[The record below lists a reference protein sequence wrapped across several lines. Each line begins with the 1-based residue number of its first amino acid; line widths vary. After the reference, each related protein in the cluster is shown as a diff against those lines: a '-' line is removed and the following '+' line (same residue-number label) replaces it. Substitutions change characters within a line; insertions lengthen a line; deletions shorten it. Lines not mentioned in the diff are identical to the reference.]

1 MAQETVNTVK
11 EGLVGAEIINPNRSY
26 VYADEEITVEAP
38 KKVVPATKKPPQPKP
53 EPTRYVEKYEALDA
67 LTRKFF
73 DRIIVEA
80 LRKPH
85 TYPVPKFEKNYYL
98 VGYMSKP
105 LLCMWFDGLK
115 PMATIYDNNGNK
127 ERVEVIDLESVK
139 KASELIKK
147 AY

>member
-1 MAQETVNTVK
+1 MENTVK
-11 EGLVGAEIINPNRSY
+11 EGLVGAEIINPNRAY
-26 VYADEEITVEAP
+26 VYDDDPISVEAP
-38 KKVVPATKKPPQPKP
+38 RKIVPSVKKEPKP
-53 EPTRYVEKYEALDA
+53 EPEPERYVEKYEALDGV
-67 LTRKFF
+67 TRKYF

-80 LRKPH
+80 LRKPN